1 MIKLNIDTINHN
13 VILLNAM
20 EDANFTCFKEN
31 CLLRIVQLT
40 RKTSFIDTNK
50 IKEYAKQISE
60 ICTEHNFELSTGKID
75 CGSLMVYVKR
85 HVFEEK

>member
-1 MIKLNIDTINHN
+1 MIKLKIDTINHN

-50 IKEYAKQISE
+50 TKDYAKQISK
-60 ICTEHNFELSTGKID
+60 ICTEHNFELSTGAID
-75 CGSLMVYVKR
+75 RGSLMVYVKR
-85 HVFEEK
+85 KI

>member
-1 MIKLNIDTINHN
+1 MIKLKIDTINHN

-31 CLLRIVQLT
+31 CLL
-40 RKTSFIDTNK
+40 KTKNL
-50 IKEYAKQISE
+50 KEYAKQISE
-60 ICTEHNFELSTGKID
+60 ICSKNDFELKTGAID

-85 HVFEEK
+85 KI